1 MPDDH
6 NGSDEFTFQIH
17 FSEEPSLGFASVR
30 DHVLTVTNGDVTTV
44 RRTTPGENIRWEIT
58 LQPDGDEDVTVALPP
73 TTDCSAQGAV
83 CTASGKMLSS
93 ISSITVP
100 GPGSTSEQT
109 QVENTPAAGQPAVTG
124 DAAIGSTLSVDL
136 SDVSDSNGLT
146 GASYS
151 YQWLRSDL
159 EISGA
164 AGSTYTVVRADG
176 GHNLKVTVSFTDD
189 DGFDE
194 SVTSN
199 AVYIERP
206 PLTAELVR
214 TSGTPDNHDG
224 SSEFSI
230 QLNFSEDFGISYT
243 TVRDR
248 ALDVTGA
255 TVVKAARV
263 TATATSGAGGGPSP
277 SGRPEMTASRS
288 HSRPQPT
295 AAP

>member
-1 MPDDH
+1 MVPRRRHHHHHDDLRRHGEPPTRFRTPIWDHQVSATVSFTDDDGNAESLTYEPVYVPPPQPTVRRIRHTTMPDDH

-206 PLTAELVR
+206 RLTVSMAE
-214 TSGTPDNHDG
+214 
-224 SSEFSI
+224 
-230 QLNFSEDFGISYT
+230 
-243 TVRDR
+243 
-248 ALDVTGA
+248 ACWATGA
-255 TVVKAARV
+255 
-263 TATATSGAGGGPSP
+263 
-277 SGRPEMTASRS
+277 E
-288 HSRPQPT
+288 
-295 AAP
+295 